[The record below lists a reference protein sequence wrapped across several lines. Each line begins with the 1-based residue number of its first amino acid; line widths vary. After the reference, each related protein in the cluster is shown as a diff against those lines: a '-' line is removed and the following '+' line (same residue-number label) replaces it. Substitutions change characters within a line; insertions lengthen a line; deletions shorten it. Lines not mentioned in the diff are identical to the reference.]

1 MEFSEFA
8 AELQRATIVF
18 IMMKALRRH
27 KDWLM
32 IVIAVLAIPFVF
44 YFVQRPDYGAMRSDQ
59 FARMYDRNVSMLEA
73 QQIARLLSLAQALG
87 MSEFVQTL
95 AGGSGLNQNQ
105 VAVQFII
112 NLLVL
117 RHEAGRLGLRP
128 DGSEIA
134 DVVRKLPAFQSESGF
149 DMNKFSEFVRNALG
163 PMGLGEE
170 HIEQLVRDEL
180 CLNEIKRLLAAG
192 ISISKGELDEN
203 FQRGYDK
210 FYVNVIRFHS
220 ADFDKEIT
228 VKDEDV
234 QKYYDAH
241 KTELKTDEK
250 RKVQFVN
257 LGLSEDQKK
266 LKGKERIDV
275 LQKLAD
281 RATDF
286 TQALLEKGADFK
298 QAAEKFKSPVHETGE
313 FTAAAPDPQLKADA
327 QLGAAAFKLTV
338 QEANSDPIQVAD
350 GFYILHLTGITE
362 ARPLTVEEAKPKIVD
377 ALKKSRD
384 RELMSTKGAEVV
396 QQLREATKSGQP
408 LEATIQKAGVKS
420 EKLPAFSLF
429 EEETTKSQGKE
440 MDQTEEPKS
449 ELSSQ
454 DKESK
459 NEPSSQGKEPQNE
472 LASQG
477 SKEPKKK
484 SASQGKESKNELSS
498 QGKEP
503 KTEPPSQSKEPKNEP
518 PDLPAIKEAV
528 AFLSPGEISDFSP
541 SGTDGFV
548 AILEKRE
555 PFADSEA
562 GEKKAAFEKRLLDNK
577 ERIVFY
583 EWLRDRQQA
592 AGLQFSKG

>member
-1 MEFSEFA
+1 
-8 AELQRATIVF
+8 
-18 IMMKALRRH
+18 MKALRRH

-32 IVIAVLAIPFVF
+32 IVIAILAIPFIF

-59 FARMYDRNVSMLEA
+59 FAHMYDRNVSMLEA

-95 AGGSGLNQNQ
+95 AGGAGLNQNQ

-117 RHEAGRLGLRP
+117 RHEAERLGLRP
-128 DGSEIA
+128 DASEVA

-149 DMNKFSEFVRNALG
+149 DMNKFSDFVRNGLG

-180 CLNEIKRLLAAG
+180 RLNEIKRLLAAG

-220 ADFDKEIT
+220 ADFDKGIT
-228 VKDEDV
+228 INDEDV

-241 KTELKTDEK
+241 KAELKTDEK
-250 RKVQFVN
+250 RKLQFVN

-266 LKGKERIDV
+266 LTGKERIDV

-298 QAAEKFKSPVHETGE
+298 QAAEKFQLSVHETGE
-313 FTAAAPDPQLKADA
+313 FTAAAPDPQLKVDA
-327 QLGAAAFKLTV
+327 QLGAAAFKLSA
-338 QEANSDPIQVAD
+338 QEPNSDPIQVAD
-350 GFYILHLTGITE
+350 GFYILHFVGITE
-362 ARPLTVEEAKPKIVD
+362 VRPLTVEEAKPKIVD
-377 ALKKSRD
+377 ALKKSRA
-384 RELMSTKGAEVV
+384 RELMSTKGAELV
-396 QQLREATKSGQP
+396 QQLREATKSGQST
-408 LEATIQKAGVKS
+408 EATIQKAGAKP
-420 EKLPAFSLF
+420 EKLPPFSLF

-440 MDQTEEPKS
+440 PK
-449 ELSSQ
+449 
-454 DKESK
+454 
-459 NEPSSQGKEPQNE
+459 N
-472 LASQG
+472 
-477 SKEPKKK
+477 
-484 SASQGKESKNELSS
+484 
-498 QGKEP
+498 
-503 KTEPPSQSKEPKNEP
+503 EPPSQSKESKNEP
-518 PDLPAIKEAV
+518 PDLTAIKDAV
-528 AFLSPGEISDFSP
+528 AFLNPGEISDFAP
-541 SGTDGFV
+541 SGNDGFIV
-548 AILEKRE
+548 VLEKRE
-555 PFADSEA
+555 SSADSDA
-562 GEKKAAFEKRLLDNK
+562 GEKKAAFEKRLLGNK